1 MKFLQPPD
9 WTEPRGY
16 ANGIMTELTAGSRL
30 LFIGGQIG
38 WNGRQ
43 LFETDDF
50 ALQAAQALRNIV
62 AVMAEGGGKPE
73 HITRMT
79 WYVCDKAE
87 YMAALRDVGRHYRE
101 IIGRPYPAT
110 PRSEA
115 RRVGKESV
123 SEGRTRWLPYT

>member
-62 AVMAEGGGKPE
+62 AVMAEGGGQPE
-73 HITRMT
+73 NIPRTTR
-79 WYVCDKAE
+79 YVGDKAE
-87 YMAALRDVGRHYRE
+87 YKAPLPDVGRPSPEINGRE
-101 IIGRPYPAT
+101 R
-110 PRSEA
+110 
-115 RRVGKESV
+115 
-123 SEGRTRWLPYT
+123 